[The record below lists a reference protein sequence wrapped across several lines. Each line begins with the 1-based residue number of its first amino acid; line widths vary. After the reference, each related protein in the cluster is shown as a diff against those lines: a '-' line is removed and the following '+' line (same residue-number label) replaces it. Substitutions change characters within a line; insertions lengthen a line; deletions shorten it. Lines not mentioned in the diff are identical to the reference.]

1 MKLSGPP
8 ARQGRK
14 GAWRGRPEGRGGKV
28 QGKARSGKVVR
39 VVQGGACCARFGVF
53 KFTFVQRKGQRPKEV
68 AEGGRRP
75 KEVVVFFG

>member
-1 MKLSGPP
+1 LKLSGPP

-14 GAWRGRPEGRGGKV
+14 GAWRGREGGRTAGGGGARCKV
-28 QGKARSGKVVR
+28 QGEVG
-39 VVQGGACCARFGVF
+39 QGRACCARFGVF